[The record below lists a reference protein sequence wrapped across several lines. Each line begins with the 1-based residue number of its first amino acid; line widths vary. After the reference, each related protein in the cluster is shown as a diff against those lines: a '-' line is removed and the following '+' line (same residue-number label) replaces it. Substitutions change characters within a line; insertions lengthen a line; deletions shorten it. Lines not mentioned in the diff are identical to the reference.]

1 MRETIDH
8 IVEKRRKRKNVIFL
22 TGGTGFVGSHLAVEL
37 LKRGYSIILL
47 SRQKRNLDSF
57 ERVQQILRWH
67 NFPYNENLKVINGQ
81 ITEPQLG
88 LAHEVYAYLLEN
100 IDEIWHCAADT
111 SFSENKR
118 KQIEKVNVYGT
129 LNVLKL
135 AVESKCYFFHHMSS
149 SFVAGKSHGECKEE
163 YVPQKE
169 FYNAYEETKHK
180 AEGYVLEMCIKEGI
194 RANIYRPSII
204 YGDSRTGKT
213 LLFNALYLPI
223 RLSNFFKE
231 LYERNIEQNNGL
243 NAEKMGVRKTEDG
256 KMYLPIRF
264 GKVENASINLVPI
277 NFVVEGSIAIME
289 NCLDGG
295 IFHLI
300 NRNPSKIED
309 LIISGAKFMDTQGVK
324 VVPEN
329 EFVSYQKNALE
340 RMTYSYIKA
349 YLDMYQPYFFD
360 DRIFDA
366 RNAEEILERNNIV
379 CPYLDYEIFSRCARY
394 AIEMDWGKKLFRE
407 EEEK

>member
-1 MRETIDH
+1 MRETINH
-8 IVEKRRKRKNVIFL
+8 IKEKRRRRKNVIFL

-37 LKRGYSIILL
+37 LKKGYFVILL
-47 SRQKRNLDSF
+47 SRPKHNLDAF

-67 NFPYNENLKVINGQ
+67 NFPYSENLKVVNGQ
-81 ITEPQLG
+81 LTKPQLG
-88 LAHEVYAYLLEN
+88 LDDEVYAYLLEN

-111 SFSENKR
+111 SYNKR
-118 KQIEKVNVYGT
+118 KQLEMVNVHGT
-129 LNVLKL
+129 LNALKL
-135 AVESKCYFFHHMSS
+135 AVESKCYFFHHMSAAY
-149 SFVAGKSHGECKEE
+149 VAGKVHGVCKEE

-169 FYNAYEETKHK
+169 FHNAYEETKHK
-180 AEGYVLEMCIKEGI
+180 AEGCVLEICRKEGI

-213 LLFNALYLPI
+213 LVFNAFYVPI
-223 RLSNFFKE
+223 RMANFFKE
-231 LYERNIEQNNGL
+231 VYERDIEQNNGL

-256 KMYLPIRF
+256 KIYLPLRI
-264 GKVENASINLVPI
+264 GTVENGSYNLVPI
-277 NFVVEGSIAIME
+277 NFVVGGCIAIME

-300 NRNPSKIED
+300 NRNPSKLED
-309 LIISGAKFMDTQGVK
+309 LIIFGEKFLNLRGIK

-329 EFVSYQKNALE
+329 DFINQPKNALE
-340 RMTYSYIKA
+340 RLAYSYGDVYRP
-349 YLDMYQPYFFD
+349 YLLD

-366 RNAEEILERNNIV
+366 RNAEEILERNDIV

-394 AIEMDWGKKLFRE
+394 AIEVDWGKHLFSISK